1 MTHVSMISLY
11 DYKEKCSLVPS
22 AQESV
27 LSNSAESCA
36 SFIEMVTAKQVLCFS
51 LKVSGIT

>member
-11 DYKEKCSLVPS
+11 DYKEKSCLVPS

-27 LSNSAESCA
+27 LSHSADK
-36 SFIEMVTAKQVLCFS
+36 VLYKWVRAKQLY
-51 LKVSGIT
+51 LQGNT

>member
-11 DYKEKCSLVPS
+11 DYKEKCSLLPS

-27 LSNSAESCA
+27 LSNSADIVLFEW
-36 SFIEMVTAKQVLCFS
+36 VTAKQLLFFL
-51 LKVSGIT
+51 LKMQGIT